1 MPALQFVRR
10 HFRAALVI
18 VVVVSAVGGWLA
30 SRQSTPPVDARL
42 TTPGEVPYP
51 QLSTNEDVV
60 GIELPDISVTDESSQ
75 SVSIRSFTGR
85 PLVINFWYS
94 TCEPCRREMP
104 VLAESATKR
113 SGAVKFIGVNMNDS
127 MELAREFADRYGVT
141 YDLVFDV
148 NGSLARALGVAT
160 APVTLFVDPTGVIVG
175 QVAGEITAAT
185 LDERLREWFS
195 L

>member
-1 MPALQFVRR
+1 MQFVRR

-18 VVVVSAVGGWLA
+18 VLVMSATGGWLA
-30 SRQSTPPVDARL
+30 SRQASDQVDARL
-42 TTPGEVPYP
+42 TTPGEVPFP
-51 QLSTNEDVV
+51 QLSTNEDMV
-60 GIELPDISVTDESSQ
+60 GVELPDVSVTDESSQ
-75 SVSIRSFTGR
+75 SVSIRSFTGG

-104 VLAESATKR
+104 VLAESAKR
-113 SGAVKFIGVNMNDS
+113 RAGEVRFIGVNMNDTT
-127 MELAREFADRYGVT
+127 EIAREFADRYGVT

-148 NGSLARALGVAT
+148 NGSLARELGVAT
-160 APVTLFVDPTGVIVG
+160 APVTLFVDSTGVIVG
-175 QVAGEITAAT
+175 QIAGEITAEA

>member
-1 MPALQFVRR
+1 MPALRFVRH
-10 HFRAALVI
+10 HFRAALV
-18 VVVVSAVGGWLA
+18 VVVGVSAVGGWLA
-30 SRQSTPPVDARL
+30 SRQTTPSVDARL
-42 TTPGEVPYP
+42 ETPGEVPYP

-60 GIELPDISVTDESSQ
+60 GVELPDISVTDESSQ
-75 SVSIRSFTGR
+75 PVSIRSFTGG

-104 VLAESATKR
+104 VLAESATEHA
-113 SGAVKFIGVNMNDS
+113 GVVNFIGVNMNDS
-127 MELAREFADRYGVT
+127 AEIARKFADRYGVT

-160 APVTLFVDPTGVIVG
+160 APVTLFVDSNGIIVG
-175 QVAGEITAAT
+175 QVAGEVTSAT

>member
-1 MPALQFVRR
+1 MQFVRR

-18 VVVVSAVGGWLA
+18 VLVMSATGGWLA
-30 SRQSTPPVDARL
+30 SRQASDRVDARL
-42 TTPGEVPYP
+42 TTPGEVPFP
-51 QLSTNEDVV
+51 QLSTNEDMV
-60 GIELPDISVTDESSQ
+60 GVELPDVSVTDESSQ
-75 SVSIRSFTGR
+75 SVSIRSFIGG

-104 VLAESATKR
+104 VLAESAKR
-113 SGAVKFIGVNMNDS
+113 RAGEVRFIGVNMNDTT
-127 MELAREFADRYGVT
+127 EIAREFADRYGVT

-148 NGSLARALGVAT
+148 NGSLARELGVAT
-160 APVTLFVDPTGVIVG
+160 APVTLFVDSTGVIVG
-175 QVAGEITAAT
+175 QIAGEITAEA

>member
-1 MPALQFVRR
+1 MQFVRR

-18 VVVVSAVGGWLA
+18 VLVMSATGGWLA
-30 SRQSTPPVDARL
+30 SRQASDQVDARL
-42 TTPGEVPYP
+42 TTPGEVPFP
-51 QLSTNEDVV
+51 QLSTNEDMV
-60 GIELPDISVTDESSQ
+60 GVELPDVSVTDESSQ
-75 SVSIRSFTGR
+75 SVSIRSFIGG

-104 VLAESATKR
+104 VLAESAKR
-113 SGAVKFIGVNMNDS
+113 RAGEVRFIGVNMNDTT
-127 MELAREFADRYGVT
+127 EIAREFADRYGVT

-148 NGSLARALGVAT
+148 NGSLARELGVAT
-160 APVTLFVDPTGVIVG
+160 APVTLFVDSTGVIVG
-175 QVAGEITAAT
+175 QIAGEITAEA

>member
-1 MPALQFVRR
+1 MQFVRR

-18 VVVVSAVGGWLA
+18 VLVMSATGGWLA
-30 SRQSTPPVDARL
+30 SRQASDQVDARL
-42 TTPGEVPYP
+42 TTPGEVPFP
-51 QLSTNEDVV
+51 QLSTNEDMV
-60 GIELPDISVTDESSQ
+60 GVELPDVSVTDESSQ
-75 SVSIRSFTGR
+75 SVSIRSFTGG

-104 VLAESATKR
+104 VLAESAKGR
-113 SGAVKFIGVNMNDS
+113 AGEVRFIGVNMNDTT
-127 MELAREFADRYGVT
+127 EIAREFADRYGVT

-148 NGSLARALGVAT
+148 NGSLARELGVAT
-160 APVTLFVDPTGVIVG
+160 APVTLFVDSTGVIVG
-175 QVAGEITAAT
+175 QIAGEITAEA

>member
-1 MPALQFVRR
+1 M
-10 HFRAALVI
+10 
-18 VVVVSAVGGWLA
+18 A
-30 SRQSTPPVDARL
+30 SRQTTPSVDARL
-42 TTPGEVPYP
+42 ETPGEVPYP

-60 GIELPDISVTDESSQ
+60 GVELPDISVTDESSQ
-75 SVSIRSFTGR
+75 PVSIRSFTGG

-104 VLAESATKR
+104 VLAESATEHA
-113 SGAVKFIGVNMNDS
+113 GVVNFIGVNMNDS
-127 MELAREFADRYGVT
+127 AEIARKFADRYGVT

-160 APVTLFVDPTGVIVG
+160 APVTLFVDSNGTIVG
-175 QVAGEITAAT
+175 QVAGEVTSAT